1 MKFANGHIIQTK
13 KNQSQLTQAMKNT
26 VFNQMSQTT
35 DVFHRNNSKVQES
48 KDETQGIVPIDLMNA
63 TYAKVDRS
71 DDLQPI
77 RRARLSRITSQDWL
91 PRGSFVA
98 SPLNSA
104 LNVFDNLGPEV
115 SMSQSALGSYLELDN
130 NVTALDGNIERT
142 PHSCCVEMTEHDV
155 ISGRGTATNNHPGN
169 VKYREIIEKWK
180 PMYRSLGKND
190 KRQKQEFSILVKQE
204 VERCGARFLAK
215 CPDHA
220 GSWVLMS
227 PALARR
233 KCSQALREGNTKS
246 AHTAMLR

>member
-1 MKFANGHIIQTK
+1 
-13 KNQSQLTQAMKNT
+13 
-26 VFNQMSQTT
+26 MSQTT
-35 DVFHRNNSKVQES
+35 DVFQNNSKVQER
-48 KDETQGIVPIDLMNA
+48 KDKTQGTVPIDFMNV
-63 TYAKVDRS
+63 TYAKVDQS
-71 DDLQPI
+71 DGMPPI
-77 RRARLSRITSQDWL
+77 RRARITSQDWL
-91 PRGSFVA
+91 PRGSLVA
-98 SPLNSA
+98 SPLNNA
-104 LNVFDNLGPEV
+104 RNVFDNLGPEV
-115 SMSQSALGSYLELDN
+115 SMSQSAIGSYLELDN
-130 NVTALDGNIERT
+130 NVTALDSNIERT

-180 PMYRSLGKND
+180 PMYRSLGKNN

-204 VERCGARFLAK
+204 VERFGARFLARR
-215 CPDHA
+215 PDHA